1 MCAPSME
8 YRISHLTSSK
18 AKFEQGMREKEISM
32 KRYDLIIVGA
42 GPSGLSAGIE
52 AAKRGLRVVIF
63 DENEKPGGQLFK
75 QIHKFFGSKEH
86 RAKVR
91 GFVIGQQLLD
101 EAAEAGVEVV
111 LNATVIGLYQ
121 DKEVVVKR
129 GDEIEHFKGNAVI
142 IATGAAENM
151 VTFPGWTLPGVI
163 GAGAAQTM
171 MNLHGVLPGKRVL
184 MLGSGNVGLVVS
196 FQLEQCGCE
205 VVALVDAAPRVGGY
219 GVHAAKVARTGVPFY
234 LSHTIVK
241 AEGEECVTGVTIAEV
256 DSKFQFIPGTEKHF
270 DVDTICLAVGLSPMS
285 QLLKMAGCKM
295 EDNPKRGGQVPIC
308 DEYGRTSLPG
318 VFVAGD
324 VSGIEEAS
332 SAMIEGRMA
341 GIVAAEYLGYME
353 KEELDTE
360 LVSLDDALDGL
371 RQGMFAPKNRGKA
384 IEKTEEGIDISQ
396 NLLLHGYV
404 SDDEIE
410 RYPGVTHKVGVHPVM
425 ECTQNIPCNP
435 CQDACKKGCI
445 SIGSNITS
453 LPIVV
458 DGSECINCGM
468 CVASCSGQAIFLVDE
483 DCGDGTATVTLPYEF
498 LPLPEAGTKGKGLGR
513 DGKAICDAEVVA
525 VKSNKAFDKTNLLT
539 IRVPKEYAMK
549 ARFFKAV

>member
-1 MCAPSME
+1 
-8 YRISHLTSSK
+8 
-18 AKFEQGMREKEISM
+18 M
-32 KRYDLIIVGA
+32 KRYDLIVVGA
-42 GPSGLSAGIE
+42 GPSGLSAAIE
-52 AAKRGLRVVIF
+52 AAKRGLKVVIF

-101 EAAEAGVEVV
+101 EANQNGVEVK
-111 LNATVIGLYQ
+111 LNSTVIGLYQ
-121 DKEVVVKR
+121 DKEVVVKIKEEIYHYK
-129 GDEIEHFKGNAVI
+129 GDTII
-142 IATGAAENM
+142 IATGAAENI

-171 MNLHGVLPGKRVL
+171 MNIYGILPGKKVL

-196 FQLEQCGCE
+196 FQLLQCGCE

-241 AEGEECVTGVTIAEV
+241 TDGKEYVKGVTIAEL
-256 DSKFQFIPGTEKHF
+256 DSNFKFIPGTEKYF
-270 DVDTICLAVGLSPMS
+270 EVDTICLAVGLSPMS

-295 EDNPKRGGQVPIC
+295 KDNPKKGGQVPIC
-308 DEYGRTSLPG
+308 DQYGQTSIPG

-332 SAMIEGRMA
+332 SAMIEGRIA
-341 GIVAAEYLGYME
+341 GIAVAEYLGYI
-353 KEELDTE
+353 EEDE
-360 LVSLDDALDGL
+360 LNREITFLEEALDKL

-384 IEKTEEGIDISQ
+384 IEETEEGIKISTS
-396 NLLLHGYV
+396 LLKNGYI
-404 SDDEIE
+404 SEDEIE
-410 RYPGVTHKVGVHPVM
+410 RFPGVVHKKGVHPII

-435 CQDACKKGCI
+435 CQDACPKGCI

-453 LPIVV
+453 LPIVKNNV
-458 DGSECINCGM
+458 DCINCGM
-468 CVASCSGQAIFLVDE
+468 CVANCSGQAIFLVDE
-483 DCGDGTATVTLPYEF
+483 DCGDGTGTVTLPYEF
-498 LPLPEAGTKGKGLGR
+498 VPLPEVGTKGIALGR
-513 DGKAICDAEVVA
+513 DGKKVCEAEVIN
-525 VKSNKAFDKTNLLT
+525 VKNNKMFDKTNLLT
-539 IRVPKEYAMK
+539 IKIPKEYVMK
-549 ARFFKAV
+549 ARFFKEK

>member
-1 MCAPSME
+1 
-8 YRISHLTSSK
+8 
-18 AKFEQGMREKEISM
+18 M

-42 GPSGLSAGIE
+42 GPSGLSAAIE
-52 AAKRGLRVVIF
+52 AAKRGLDVIVF

-86 RAKVR
+86 RAKTR
-91 GFVIGQQLLD
+91 GFVIGKQLLD
-101 EAAEAGVEVV
+101 EAAAAGVLVV

-121 DKEVVVKR
+121 DKEVVVKIKDNIR
-129 GDEIEHFKGNAVI
+129 HYKADAVV

-151 VTFPGWTLPGVI
+151 VTFKGWTLPGVI
-163 GAGAAQTM
+163 GAGAAQTL
-171 MNLHGVLPGKRVL
+171 MNLHGVLPGKKVL

-196 FQLEQCGCE
+196 FQLLQCGCK

-234 LSHTIVK
+234 LSHTIVE
-241 AEGEECVTGVTIAEV
+241 AEGDEWVTGVTIAQI
-256 DSKFQFIPGTEKHF
+256 DDKFNFIEGTEKHF

-285 QLLKMAGCKM
+285 QLLKMAGAKM
-295 EDNPKRGGQVPIC
+295 EDNPKKGGQVPVC
-308 DEYGRTSLPG
+308 DEYGRTSIPG

-341 GIVAAEYLGYME
+341 GIVAAEYLGFIDTESM
-353 KEELDTE
+353 DTE
-360 LVSLDDALDGL
+360 LKEMEEALDGL

-384 IEKTEEGIDISQ
+384 IDKTEEGIDISV
-396 NLLLHGYV
+396 NLLKRGFV
-404 SDDEIE
+404 ADDEIE
-410 RYPGVTHKVGVHPVM
+410 RYPGVTHKKGVHPVI

-435 CQDACKKGCI
+435 CQDACPKKCI

-458 DGSECINCGM
+458 KDSECINCGM

-498 LPLPEAGTKGKGLGR
+498 LPLPKEGEKGIALGR
-513 DGKAICDAEVVA
+513 DGNEVCKAEVVS
-525 VKSNKAFDKTNLLT
+525 VKSAKAFDKTNLLT
-539 IRVPKEYAMK
+539 MRVPKEYAMK
-549 ARFFKAV
+549 ARFFKVSK

>member
-1 MCAPSME
+1 
-8 YRISHLTSSK
+8 
-18 AKFEQGMREKEISM
+18 M

-52 AAKRGLRVVIF
+52 AAKRGLKVVIF

-91 GFVIGQQLLD
+91 GFVIGRQLLD

-129 GDEIEHFKGNAVI
+129 GDEIEHFKGNAII

-241 AEGEECVTGVTIAEV
+241 AEGEEYVTGVTIAEV

-295 EDNPKRGGQVPIC
+295 EDNPKRGGQVPVC

-353 KEELDTE
+353 KEKLDTE
-360 LVSLDDALDGL
+360 LAALDDALDGL
-371 RQGMFAPKNRGKA
+371 RQGMFAPKNRGRA
-384 IEKTEEGIDISQ
+384 IEKTDEGIEIST
-396 NLLLHGYV
+396 NLLKHGFV
-404 SDDEIE
+404 ADDEIE
-410 RYPGVTHKVGVHPVM
+410 RYPGVTHKAGVHPVM

-513 DGKAICDAEVVA
+513 DGKAICDAEVVS
-525 VKSNKAFDKTNLLT
+525 VKTNKAFDKTNLLT

>member
-18 AKFEQGMREKEISM
+18 AKFEQGMQEKEISM

-410 RYPGVTHKVGVHPVM
+410 RYPGVTHKAGVHPVM

>member
-1 MCAPSME
+1 
-8 YRISHLTSSK
+8 
-18 AKFEQGMREKEISM
+18 M

-42 GPSGLSAGIE
+42 GPSGLSAAIE
-52 AAKRGLRVVIF
+52 AAKKGLEVVVF

-86 RAKVR
+86 RAKIR

-101 EAAEAGVEVV
+101 EADRLGVKVE

-121 DKEVVVKR
+121 DKEIVVRQKE
-129 GDEIEHFKGNAVI
+129 EIKHFKADAII

-171 MNLHGVLPGKRVL
+171 MNLHGILPGKKVL

-196 FQLEQCGCE
+196 FQLIQCGCE
-205 VVALVDAAPRVGGY
+205 VVGLVDAASRIGGY

-241 AEGEECVTGVTIAEV
+241 AEGDDCVTGVTIAQV
-256 DSKFQFIPGTEKHF
+256 DSNFQFIPGTEKHF

-332 SAMIEGRMA
+332 SAMIEGRMV
-341 GIVAAEYLGYME
+341 GVAASEYLGYIE
-353 KEELDTE
+353 KEEMDKE
-360 LVSLDDALDGL
+360 LVSLDQALDGL
-371 RQGMFAPKNRGKA
+371 RQGMFAPKNRGKL
-384 IEKTEEGIDISQ
+384 IETTEEGIPIST
-396 NLLLHGYV
+396 NLLKHGFV
-404 SDDEIE
+404 ADDEIE
-410 RYPGVTHKVGVHPVM
+410 RYPGVTHKAGVHPVM

-435 CQDACKKGCI
+435 CQDACPKGCI

-458 DGSECINCGM
+458 DGSQCINCGM

-483 DCGDGTATVTLPYEF
+483 DCGDDTATITIPYEF
-498 LPLPEAGTKGKGLGR
+498 LPLPEVGTKGIALGR
-513 DGKAICDAEVVA
+513 DGKKVCEAQVVL
-525 VKSNKAFDKTNLLT
+525 VKSSKAYDKTNLLT
-539 IRVPKEYAMK
+539 MRVPKEYAMK
-549 ARFFKAV
+549 ARFFKEGRQ

>member
-1 MCAPSME
+1 
-8 YRISHLTSSK
+8 
-18 AKFEQGMREKEISM
+18 M
-32 KRYDLIIVGA
+32 KRYDLIVVGA
-42 GPSGLSAGIE
+42 GPSGLSAAIE
-52 AAKRGLRVVIF
+52 AAKKGLEVVVF

-101 EAAEAGVEVV
+101 EAAKEGVTVV

-121 DKEVVVKR
+121 DKEIVVKT
-129 GDEIEHFKGNAVI
+129 GEKIEHYKADAVV

-171 MNLHGVLPGKRVL
+171 MNLHGVKPGNKVL

-196 FQLEQCGCE
+196 FQLLQCGCE

-241 AEGEECVTGVTIAEV
+241 AEGDECVTGVTIAEI
-256 DSKFQFIPGTEKHF
+256 DEKFSFIPGTEKHF

-285 QLLKMAGCKM
+285 QLLKMAGAKM

-308 DEYGRTSLPG
+308 DEYGRTSIPG

-341 GIVAAEYLGYME
+341 GIVAAEYLGYVE
-353 KEELDTE
+353 DKEMLDELE
-360 LVSLDDALDGL
+360 GLDKALDGL
-371 RQGMFAPKNRGKA
+371 RQGMFAPKNRGKL
-384 IEKTEEGIDISQ
+384 IERTEEGIDIST
-396 NLLLHGYV
+396 NLLKKGYV
-404 SDDEIE
+404 ADDEIE
-410 RYPGVTHKVGVHPVM
+410 RFPGVTHKKGVHPVI

-435 CQDACKKGCI
+435 CQDACPKKCI
-445 SIGSNITS
+445 SIGEKITS
-453 LPIVV
+453 LPIAVA
-458 DGSECINCGM
+458 DGECINCGM

-498 LPLPEAGTKGKGLGR
+498 LPLPEEGTKGTALGR
-513 DGKAICDAEVVA
+513 DGHPVCEATVVS
-525 VKSNKAFDKTNLLT
+525 VKSVKAFDKTNLLT
-539 IRVPKEYAMK
+539 MRVPKEYAMK
-549 ARFFKAV
+549 ARFFKTGTEEAAI

>member
-1 MCAPSME
+1 ME
-8 YRISHLTSSK
+8 
-18 AKFEQGMREKEISM
+18 
-32 KRYDLIIVGA
+32 RYDLIVVGA
-42 GPSGLSAGIE
+42 GPSGLSAAIE
-52 AAKRGLRVVIF
+52 AAKKGLNVIVF

-86 RAKVR
+86 RAKIR

-101 EAAEAGVEVV
+101 EADEAGVQVV

-121 DKEVVVKR
+121 DKEVVVKLGEEISHYK
-129 GDEIEHFKGNAVI
+129 GDAII

-196 FQLEQCGCE
+196 FQLMQCGCE

-219 GVHAAKVARTGVPFY
+219 GVHAAKVARTGVLFY

-241 AEGEECVTGVTIAEV
+241 AEGDECVSGVTIAEV
-256 DSKFQFIPGTEKHF
+256 DSNFRFIPGTEKHF

-285 QLLKMAGCKM
+285 QLLKMAGCEM

-308 DEYGRTSLPG
+308 DKYGRTSLPG

-341 GIVAAEYLGYME
+341 GIAAAEYLGFIE
-353 KEELDTE
+353 KNDLDTA
-360 LVSLDDALDGL
+360 LDSLEQALDGL
-371 RQGMFAPKNRGKA
+371 RQGMFAPGNRGKA
-384 IEKTEEGIDISQ
+384 ITETDEGIKISTS
-396 NLLLHGYV
+396 LLKNGYV
-404 SDDEIE
+404 GDDEIE
-410 RYPGVTHKVGVHPVM
+410 RFPGVTHKPGIHPVM

-435 CQDACKKGCI
+435 CQDACPKGCI

-458 DGSECINCGM
+458 EGSECINCGM

-483 DCGDGTATVTLPYEF
+483 DCGDGTATVTIPYEF
-498 LPLPEAGTKGKGLGR
+498 LPLPEVGTKGSALGR
-513 DGKAICDAEVVA
+513 NGQRVCEAEVVS
-525 VKSNKAFDKTNLLT
+525 VKSVKAYDKTNLLT
-539 IRVPKEYAMK
+539 MRVPKEYAMT
-549 ARFFKAV
+549 ARFFKA

>member
-18 AKFEQGMREKEISM
+18 AKFEQGMQEKEISM

-101 EAAEAGVEVV
+101 EAADAGVEVV

-285 QLLKMAGCKM
+285 QLLKMAGCGM

>member
-18 AKFEQGMREKEISM
+18 AKFEQGMQEKEISM

-360 LVSLDDALDGL
+360 LVSLEDALDGL

-483 DCGDGTATVTLPYEF
+483 DCGDGTATITLPYEF